1 MTSIDDLKH
10 DLEGVSDTVLGNLS
24 TEERI
29 RTFAKEAA
37 DGNEERLEQLADT
50 APRKKYTATDLE
62 YLNGV
67 KKIGVLSLQARHELQ
82 KRYQVI
88 DQHETTRDKQMA
100 LMLLNESLSRLSR
113 GAFEIGEFGNFDA
126 PAHEDGEYAYG
137 KKQAPDMAYL
147 ATKYRELWEDVP
159 AELLV
164 NEDDR
169 AGTAEVFPALAAG
182 GALAYPDDLS
192 GEMFDDLDDD
202 RISSEV
208 YQSEVRLLNALVD
221 FHTRFHGWRLF
232 AEEHL
237 DITLDELL
245 QASQAEKLPFDE
257 QTGPGWLT
265 EEECRDTL
273 ERMQLYLDAYEERE
287 NAVGEVLAEGPP
299 EDLDEADVAGM
310 AAAGE
315 VMVEYDLD
323 DWVDSYVDEL
333 ADELTHF

>member
-237 DITLDELL
+237 EITLDELL
-245 QASQAEKLPFDE
+245 EISAPVGEDGAGVAHGIAEVDE
-257 QTGPGWLT
+257 QLCENILSMKRDYLEAYPALL
-265 EEECRDTL
+265 EEWAGKKVDVD
-273 ERMQLYLDAYEERE
+273 LDARAQ
-287 NAVGEVLAEGPP
+287 NF
-299 EDLDEADVAGM
+299 ADG
-310 AAAGE
+310 
-315 VMVEYDLD
+315 
-323 DWVDSYVDEL
+323 L
-333 ADELTHF
+333 ADAVDLP